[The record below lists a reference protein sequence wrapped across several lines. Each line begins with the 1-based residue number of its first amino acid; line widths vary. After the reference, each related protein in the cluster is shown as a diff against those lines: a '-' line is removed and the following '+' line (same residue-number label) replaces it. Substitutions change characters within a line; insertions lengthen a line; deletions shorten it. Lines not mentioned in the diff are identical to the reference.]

1 MTWVD
6 KDILELVSAGVE
18 VESEVKPNPKYYR
31 VQVGAFSNK
40 ENAEGLLKKL
50 KATGFDG
57 IIKYE

>member
-18 VESEVKPNPKYYR
+18 VELEVRPTKYYR